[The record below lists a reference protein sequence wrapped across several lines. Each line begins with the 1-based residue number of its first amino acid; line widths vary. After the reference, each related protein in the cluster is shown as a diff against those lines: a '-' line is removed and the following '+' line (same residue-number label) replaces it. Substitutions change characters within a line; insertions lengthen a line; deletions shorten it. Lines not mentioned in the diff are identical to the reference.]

1 MQFREP
7 TGYWDKIQLE
17 LSNHLIIR
25 GFSTCLALVYHIYYR
40 TFGSL
45 VTRLPDETVM
55 TTKQISQE
63 EYVKNFEGKAGAALE
78 HALDI
83 RKFEIE
89 LYWKRATYFWTFI
102 GATLAGFFAVQ
113 NFEDP
118 TRQDLSVILSC
129 LGLVFSFSWV
139 LVNRG
144 SKFWQENWEKH
155 VDMLEDETTGPLYKT
170 VLSRNRG
177 TQGQDRL
184 SHILTGASEISV
196 SKINQIVSVYIF
208 VLWWFLL
215 GYSLWPIHPSYALNY
230 FYIGLVAVTVICCGL
245 FLRKGKR
252 YQGSYINYAEQR
264 TAEIQAST
272 SIQPTANASD
282 D

>member
-1 MQFREP
+1 M
-7 TGYWDKIQLE
+7 
-17 LSNHLIIR
+17 
-25 GFSTCLALVYHIYYR
+25 A
-40 TFGSL
+40 
-45 VTRLPDETVM
+45 
-55 TTKQISQE
+55 TKQISQE
-63 EYVKNFEGKAGAALE
+63 EYTNSFQGKAESALE

-102 GATLAGFFAVQ
+102 GATLAGFVVVQ

-118 TRQDLSVILSC
+118 TRPNLSVILSC
-129 LGLVFSFSWV
+129 LGFVFSFSWV

-170 VLSRNRG
+170 VLSRNRE
-177 TQGQDRL
+177 TLEKDRL
-184 SHILTGASEISV
+184 SHILTGANEISV

-215 GYSLWPIHPSYALNY
+215 GYSLWPIHPKYAPNY
-230 FYIGLVAVTVICCGL
+230 FYILLVSVTIIFCGL
-245 FLRKGKR
+245 LWQKGKR
-252 YQGSYINYAEQR
+252 YKGSYINYAEKR
-264 TAEIQAST
+264 TSKILPKE
-272 SIQPTANASD
+272 SIQPTDNASAN
-282 D
+282 